1 MKKIHYLL
9 ASSCIALGALG
20 AFAPVA
26 LAQSAVDA
34 ANTAAATAAITYPIT
49 ELGSCKDKK
58 ACRTYC
64 DDSTH
69 MQACVAFAETRGLLS
84 GENLRVSKLVAEK
97 IATKQ
102 TPGGCTNQAS
112 CEAYCNGN
120 AEHLNACLAFGEQL
134 GVIPKADL
142 EEARKIAKALAK
154 GAAMPGSCKT
164 KGECQNYCAVGAHI
178 DECLNF
184 AEAAGMI
191 PADQLAEARKVAPF
205 LKSGDT
211 PGKCTTKATC
221 DAYCADS
228 THFDECLGFAEKAGF
243 VSGDDA
249 AMARKTGGKGP
260 GSCKSK
266 DQCEAYCNEES
277 HATECATFAKEKG
290 LLTAE
295 QQQMMDT
302 GMDRLKTGLDQI
314 PAEARPEVL
323 TCLQNAVGGAEKLDR
338 LLAKQDTPTKA
349 MGDKIQACFATVS
362 AIMQKVMTEK
372 YGKQGAGA
380 PGATGAR
387 SAPSR
392 EEMMKNLPSNIPPD
406 VRAKIEQQIQE
417 GSAGGQGASLPTGVV
432 TPGVQRAPDIRPLPP
447 TGDSMEAASGPSCA
461 AFASVPSCD
470 YVPAGQARDLCVKCK
485 AQ

>member
-9 ASSCIALGALG
+9 ASSCVAAGMLG

-26 LAQSAVDA
+26 LAQDA
-34 ANTAAATAAITYPIT
+34 ADTVNTVAATAAITYPIT

-64 DDSTH
+64 DQADH
-69 MQACVAFAETRGLLS
+69 MQACVAFAEKRGLLS

-102 TPGGCTNQAS
+102 TPGGCTSQAT

-142 EEARKIAKALAK
+142 EEARKIANALAK
-154 GAAMPGSCKT
+154 GATMPGSCKT

-184 AEAAGMI
+184 AEASGMI

-205 LKSGDT
+205 LKSGGT

-221 DAYCADS
+221 DAYCADGA
-228 THFDECLGFAEKAGF
+228 HFDECLSFAEKAGF
-243 VSGDDA
+243 VSSDDA
-249 AMARKTGGKGP
+249 TMARKTGGKGP
-260 GSCKSK
+260 GGCTSAAKC
-266 DQCEAYCNEES
+266 QAYCADES
-277 HATECATFAKEKG
+277 HATECATFAREKG
-290 LLTAE
+290 LLTEE
-295 QQQMMDT
+295 QKQLIDT
-302 GMDRLKTGLDQI
+302 GMDKLKAGLDQI

-323 TCLQNAVGGAEKLDR
+323 SCLQNAVGGADKLER
-338 LLAKQDTPTKA
+338 LLSKQDTPTRA
-349 MGDKIQACFATVS
+349 MGDKIQGCFANVS
-362 AIMQKVMTEK
+362 AIMQKVMMEK
-372 YGKQGAGA
+372 YGKQGEDA
-380 PGATGAR
+380 PGASGAR

-406 VRAKIEQQIQE
+406 VRAKIEQRIQE
-417 GSAGGQGASLPTGVV
+417 G
-432 TPGVQRAPDIRPLPP
+432 P
-447 TGDSMEAASGPSCA
+447 TGDQGAVPPAGIPSAAQSAEPSASMCA
-461 AFASVPSCD
+461 AFASAPSCD